1 MRIIQNDTSCWKS
14 NSIAY
19 QGQALPL
26 TKKFHRLLQIKAPHR
41 RSLGL
46 DLFWIFYGP
55 VFIEAVA
62 LALILLPI
70 AEFWSTGN
78 SAHIFITLFE
88 LCIAGPTAVKLV
100 QLKPVTLVRR
110 LSEHNSGCQNTVRRN
125 VVELKFSEVLGL
137 LFRRKT
143 KKLIQDLPSI
153 AIKMGD

>member
-26 TKKFHRLLQIKAPHR
+26 TKKISFQIKAPDR